1 LSRPD
6 TFSSDTFSL
15 AERLITSVIF
25 IPILFLAV
33 HFGGASFFLMVA
45 GTAIIGLIE
54 FYDLQ
59 RYRSNPQYETG
70 IVVSLILCISAFR
83 RIYSPISILVF
94 LIFLSLIIELFKKSF
109 SKKIERHSVV
119 NNVAATIFGVL
130 YVTFLLS
137 HLFFLRERGLRFI
150 YLLFFGTWCADSAA
164 YFVGKKWG
172 RHKLIPKISM
182 HKSIEGAIGGI
193 SAGLLVFLIARFWI
207 FDFSLE
213 TSLLLGILIGIFAQA
228 GDLVESLL
236 KRDVETKDSGD
247 FIPGHGG
254 LLDRFDSL
262 LFTAPFF
269 YYFLSIY
276 SL

>member
-1 LSRPD
+1 M
-6 TFSSDTFSL
+6 L

-45 GTAIIGLIE
+45 GTAIIGLME

-59 RYRSNPQYETG
+59 RNKANPQYETG
-70 IVVSLILCISAFR
+70 IIVSLILCISAYR
-83 RIYSPISILVF
+83 RIYSPTSILVF
-94 LIFLSLIIELFKKSF
+94 LVFLSLTIEVFKKSF
-109 SKKIERHSVV
+109 GRKLERHSAIS
-119 NNVAATIFGVL
+119 NVTVTVFGVL

-137 HLFFLRERGLRFI
+137 HLFFLRERGLRFL
-150 YLLFFGTWCADSAA
+150 YLLFFGTWCSDSAA
-164 YFVGKKWG
+164 YFIGKKWG
-172 RHKLIPKISM
+172 KHKLIPKISIN
-182 HKSIEGAIGGI
+182 KSIEGAI
-193 SAGLLVFLIARFWI
+193 AGMCASTLVFLIARFWV

-213 TSLLLGILIGIFAQA
+213 QSIFLGILIGIFAQM
-228 GDLVESLL
+228 GDLCESLL
-236 KRDVETKDSGD
+236 KRDVETKDSGS

-269 YYFLSIY
+269 YYFLSLY
-276 SL
+276 SLL